1 MTVIAQP
8 LIGADGEVPS
18 ISHLNGKSL
27 KTKAP
32 ATNGT
37 PAVNGTP
44 AINGN
49 GSSLA
54 TAHTNGDVLDPF
66 SLNQQYAYTARKLK
80 VITIG
85 AGFSGLILAHKFQH
99 RFPEM
104 QDIIENTI
112 YEARSD
118 IGGTWLVNHYPGVQ
132 CDVPAHIYVRLT
144 LIHVLKSHLISLT
157 GIPI

>member
-1 MTVIAQP
+1 MTVIARP
-8 LIGADGEVPS
+8 LVGADGEVPS
-18 ISHLNGKSL
+18 ISHLNGESL
-27 KTKAP
+27 KTKTP
-32 ATNGT
+32 ATNGI
-37 PAVNGTP
+37 PAVNG
-44 AINGN
+44 NGI
-49 GSSLA
+49 SPA

-66 SLNQQYAYTARKLK
+66 SLNQQYAYTSRKLK

-144 LIHVLKSHLISLT
+144 LIHLLNSYLTPLT